1 MDRPPWKRDW
11 LDCSPEEFEVRVVEW
26 LKQEFG
32 AENLRQVTVEH
43 QAERESEAGIRCKLD
58 ALVSVRL
65 AGMDYVT
72 VVECKH
78 QGRPVEGEVVDAL
91 AKKVERYGHKGLL
104 VSTGGFQR
112 GALQRAE
119 VEKIAL
125 VHMTA
130 GGPIIKARN
139 REGMPAGEES
149 THEFHLVRPA
159 VEGTTLYRLAIAE
172 ALVDALGNPGGEGP
186 GGCGPSHDLPLS

>member
-11 LDCSPEEFEVRVVEW
+11 LDVSPEEFELQVVEW
-26 LKQEFG
+26 LRQEFG
-32 AENLRQVTVEH
+32 TENLEEVRIEH
-43 QAERESEAGIRCKLD
+43 QPEGESADGIRCKLD
-58 ALVSVRL
+58 ARVRVRW

-78 QGRPVEGEVVDAL
+78 QRRPVEGEVVDVL
-91 AKKVERYGHKGLL
+91 AKKVERYRHEGLL

-112 GALQRAE
+112 GALQRAD

-130 GGPIIKARN
+130 GGPVFKTRSRTSSRAPRSRRSAR
-139 REGMPAGEES
+139 RPPACQSVHLPSLTPLTSQSMQES
-149 THEFHLVRPA
+149 ESA
-159 VEGTTLYRLAIAE
+159 SSA
-172 ALVDALGNPGGEGP
+172 
-186 GGCGPSHDLPLS
+186 

>member
-26 LKQEFG
+26 LTQEFG

-43 QAERESEAGIRCKLD
+43 QAEREAADGIRCKLD
-58 ALVSVRL
+58 ALVSVRW
-65 AGMDYVT
+65 AGMNYVT

-78 QGRPVEGEVVDAL
+78 QRRRVEGEEVDVL

-130 GGPIIKARN
+130 GGPVYRVRN
-139 REGMPAGEES
+139 RDGMPAGEES
-149 THEFHLVRPA
+149 THEFHLVRPDL
-159 VEGTTLYRLAIAE
+159 EGTTAYRLATAE
-172 ALVDALGNPGGEGP
+172 ALTDAFGNPP
-186 GGCGPSHDLPLS
+186 GDGAAGRGPSHDLPPS

>member
-1 MDRPPWKRDW
+1 MDCPPWKRDW
-11 LDCSPEEFEVRVVEW
+11 LDVSPEVFEILVVEW
-26 LKQEFG
+26 LKHEFG

-43 QAERESEAGIRCKLD
+43 QAERESTDGLRCKLD

-78 QGRPVEGEVVDAL
+78 QHRPVEGEEVDVL
-91 AKKVERYGHKGLL
+91 AMKVERYGHKGLL

-112 GALQRAE
+112 GALQRAG

-130 GGPIIKARN
+130 GGPVYKARN
-139 REGMPAGEES
+139 RDGMPAGEES

-159 VEGTTLYRLAIAE
+159 LEGTTAYRLATAE
-172 ALVDALGNPGGEGP
+172 ALADALGHPGGDGA

>member
-1 MDRPPWKRDW
+1 MYRPPWQRDW
-11 LDCSPEEFEVRVVEW
+11 LDVSPAEFEILVVEW

-32 AENLRQVTVEH
+32 AENLRQFTIEH
-43 QAERESEAGIRCKLD
+43 QAELESADGIRCKLD

-130 GGPIIKARN
+130 GGPVYRVRN
-139 REGMPAGEES
+139 REGMPGGEES

-159 VEGTTLYRLAIAE
+159 VEGTTLYRLATAE
-172 ALVDALGNPGGEGP
+172 ALADALGNPGGEGA
-186 GGCGPSHDLPLS
+186 GGCGPSHVLPPS

>member
-1 MDRPPWKRDW
+1 MNRPPWKRDW
-11 LDCSPEEFEVRVVEW
+11 LDCSPEEFEVRVAEW

-43 QAERESEAGIRCKLD
+43 QAERESAGGIRCKLD
-58 ALVSVRL
+58 ALVSVRW

-78 QGRPVEGEVVDAL
+78 QRRPVEGAEVDVL
-91 AKKVERYGHKGLL
+91 AKNVERYGHKGLL

-119 VEKIAL
+119 DEKIAL

-130 GGPIIKARN
+130 GGPVYRVRN

-159 VEGTTLYRLAIAE
+159 VEGTTLYRLATA
-172 ALVDALGNPGGEGP
+172 DALADAFGDPTADGA
-186 GGCGPSHDLPLS
+186 GGCDPSQDLPPS